1 MTGHSGWIKWHDIST
16 GEFIAGFGTGHG
28 PCRVLTHNPTNAVS
42 HAGHSNGVVTLW
54 SPAAGK
60 PLASMFCHKA
70 PLTDIAVDREGRYMV
85 TAGLDGYL
93 KVHLP
98 PPVSPCMNLLMRCSS
113 LHCRSGTCAS
123 SLRCRATDWTTP
135 PYPSTSRTAG

>member
-93 KVHLP
+93 KVQY
-98 PPVSPCMNLLMRCSS
+98 PCHHRCSILLAMHAPVNALLFS
-113 LHCRSGTCAS
+113 AL
-123 SLRCRATDWTTP
+123 
-135 PYPSTSRTAG
+135 

>member
-1 MTGHSGWIKWHDIST
+1 M
-16 GEFIAGFGTGHG
+16 
-28 PCRVLTHNPTNAVS
+28 LTHNPTNAVS

-93 KVHLP
+93 KVRTVPGVAMHE
-98 PPVSPCMNLLMRCSS
+98 PVNVLLFS
-113 LHCRSGTCAS
+113 AS
-123 SLRCRATDWTTP
+123 
-135 PYPSTSRTAG
+135 